1 MDLNRNQV
9 FTAKRVSRRK
19 SEGSAN
25 KGGGGT
31 GKECAQYKL
40 LQSRA
45 EAILVNWTS
54 DYPKFTLGRISDALN
69 LNLKGHKVALILIKR
84 KVGRKQNW
92 KMLEWI
98 QTWCKAVSLH

>member
-45 EAILVNWTS
+45 EAILVN
-54 DYPKFTLGRISDALN
+54 
-69 LNLKGHKVALILIKR
+69 
-84 KVGRKQNW
+84 
-92 KMLEWI
+92 
-98 QTWCKAVSLH
+98 

>member
-40 LQSRA
+40 LQSMEEQYA
-45 EAILVNWTS
+45 QMQEIVS
-54 DYPKFTLGRISDALN
+54 
-69 LNLKGHKVALILIKR
+69 
-84 KVGRKQNW
+84 
-92 KMLEWI
+92 
-98 QTWCKAVSLH
+98 KA